1 MNCLSVFDHF
11 VILALKGL
19 RSTAKDQLLIDS
31 VKRGKCD
38 EKVLGNGIYRL
49 LSESVWH
56 GASL

>member
-49 LSESVWH
+49 L
-56 GASL
+56 